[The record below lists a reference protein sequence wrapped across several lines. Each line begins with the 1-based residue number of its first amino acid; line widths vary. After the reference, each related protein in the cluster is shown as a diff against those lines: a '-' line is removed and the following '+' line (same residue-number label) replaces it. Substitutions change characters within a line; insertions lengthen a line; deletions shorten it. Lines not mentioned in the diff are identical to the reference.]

1 MRSYCLARTSSSTSS
16 CPRHVANRRAPPAM
30 IRGLAG
36 PSRSGNINETT
47 VGAPGAQPGALGGRK
62 PQNNSYVAGFLGE
75 YTPPAPLL
83 SRPARQ
89 AAHFGTGAPRA
100 AAHRP
105 TIPSVRWGPGPSARR
120 SRRTTS
126 RRAAFTSNFSD
137 RWPIRRLNP
146 TARPGVEQNTREKS
160 DCQIVKT
167 AKYKALYEQAWGEPI
182 DCKQQ
187 GDPPAYHIS
196 FKRLAVAVAAWQGSP
211 DVNSFSSP
219 RDACIRRQPD
229 PTTAYY
235 ADGKFPCDN
244 LSARRIW
251 ATTCSMAATL
261 GSMARGG
268 NAGCSACHNNNR
280 RWVGR

>member
-1 MRSYCLARTSSSTSS
+1 MNARRTLLYGVALAAAAFALSFGT
-16 CPRHVANRRAPPAM
+16 PPASAQDRDAL
-30 IRGLAG
+30 ILLGKNIFFDKQLSTPRGKQACASCHDPRVGWTL
-36 PSRSGNINETT
+36 PLRNINETT

-75 YTPPAPLL
+75 YAPPASRLL
-83 SRPARQ
+83 SHPLRQ
-89 AAHFGTGAPRA
+89 AARFGTAVPRA

-105 TIPSVRWGPGPSARR
+105 TIPSVRWGPAPSARR

-126 RRAAFTSNFSD
+126 RRSQPS
-137 RWPIRRLNP
+137 RRISRTVADQALNP

-219 RDACIRRQPD
+219 RDACIKRQPIPQRIVD
-229 PTTAYY
+229 GTANFRVTT
-235 ADGKFPCDN
+235 
-244 LSARRIW
+244 
-251 ATTCSMAATL
+251 
-261 GSMARGG
+261 
-268 NAGCSACHNNNR
+268 
-280 RWVGR
+280 